1 MTKKKSEV
9 ILYVNHAALS
19 DFTSKPHKISHKNST
34 FRFTAIEVS
43 YSASLYY

>member
-19 DFTSKPHKISHKNST
+19 HF
-34 FRFTAIEVS
+34 S
-43 YSASLYY
+43 YFKASQNTI